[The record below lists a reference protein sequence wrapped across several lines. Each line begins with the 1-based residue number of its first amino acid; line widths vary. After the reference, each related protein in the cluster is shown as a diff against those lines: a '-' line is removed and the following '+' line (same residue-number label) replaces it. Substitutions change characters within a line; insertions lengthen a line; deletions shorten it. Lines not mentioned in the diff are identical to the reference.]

1 MQAKCSAVCP
11 FLFTDCNEYPCSCSA
26 RNCARERAR
35 QIETEREREREIELE
50 ILCAQDRLHLGNTTK
65 GKFRQDSHAKLKT
78 GQRNMTNMELK
89 VNGIG
94 KG

>member
-1 MQAKCSAVCP
+1 M
-11 FLFTDCNEYPCSCSA
+11 
-26 RNCARERAR
+26 
-35 QIETEREREREIELE
+35 
-50 ILCAQDRLHLGNTTK
+50 QDRLCLGNTAR